1 MDAFITQFLNHLLT
15 ERGFSP
21 RTVEAYSH
29 DLSKF
34 SAYLTTIDKTEALAV
49 TRADI
54 SSFISSL
61 ASSNVEITKARKL
74 SVIKSFFNY
83 LERIEIVNSN
93 PATHVISPKIP
104 QKEASYLNA
113 EEYQRLMQT
122 VRDVATPYYWQ
133 RDLAIVTIFL
143 HTGIRLSELVSLTVN
158 SVDLVSQTILIKGKG
173 NKERTI
179 PLNEEVA
186 LVIEKYIAKRPKVA
200 TSSLFV
206 SKLGKGLSARSVYH
220 LIKSYLKRA
229 GISRGKEGKLGVHSL
244 RHSFGA
250 SLLNKG
256 VNLVV
261 IQELLGHTKLETTRR
276 YLHINNADLRTA
288 VDSLVFKK

>member
-1 MDAFITQFLNHLLT
+1 MDNLITQFLRYLST
-15 ERGFSP
+15 EREFTTC
-21 RTVEAYSH
+21 TVEAYRH
-29 DLSKF
+29 DLGKF
-34 SAYLTTIDKTEALAV
+34 SAYLTLIGKTEILAV
-49 TRADI
+49 SRADI
-54 SSFISSL
+54 GSFVSSL
-61 ASSNVEITKARKL
+61 EKSAAITKARKL

-83 LERIEIVNSN
+83 LESIDILSSN
-93 PATHVISPKIP
+93 PATHVIAPKIP

-143 HTGIRLSELVSLTVN
+143 HTGIRLSELVSLTVS

-186 LVIEKYIAKRPKVA
+186 LVVEKYIAKRPKVV

-229 GISRGKEGKLGVHSL
+229 GISRGDDGRLGVHSL

-276 YLHINNADLRTA
+276 YLHINKADLRTA
-288 VDSLVFKK
+288 VDSLVLKK

>member
-1 MDAFITQFLNHLLT
+1 MDDLISQFLRYLSA
-15 ERGFSP
+15 EREFTT
-21 RTVEAYSH
+21 RTVEAYKH
-29 DLSKF
+29 DLGKF
-34 SAYLTTIDKTEALAV
+34 SAYLTLIGKTEILAV
-49 TRADI
+49 SRADI
-54 SSFISSL
+54 GSFVSSL
-61 ASSNVEITKARKL
+61 AKNAAITKARKL

-83 LERIEIVNSN
+83 LESIDLIDTN
-93 PATHVISPKIP
+93 PATHVIAPKIP

-158 SVDLVSQTILIKGKG
+158 SVDLVSQTVLIKGKG

-179 PLNEEVA
+179 PLNEEVS
-186 LVIEKYIAKRPKVA
+186 LVIEKYIVKRPKVA
-200 TSSLFV
+200 TNSLFV

-220 LIKSYLKRA
+220 LIKSYLKKA
-229 GISRGKEGKLGVHSL
+229 SISRGEDGRLGVHSL

-250 SLLNKG
+250 SLLTKG

-288 VDSLVFKK
+288 VDSLVLKK

>member
-1 MDAFITQFLNHLLT
+1 MENHVTQFLNYLTT

-21 RTVEAYSH
+21 RTTAAYKH

-34 SAYLTTIDKTEALAV
+34 SDFMSSIARTNVSEI

-54 SSFISSL
+54 GSFVSSL
-61 ASSNVEITKARKL
+61 SSKNAEVTKARKL
-74 SVIKSFFNY
+74 STVKSFFNY
-83 LERIEIVNSN
+83 LEQVEVIKSN
-93 PATHVISPKIP
+93 PATHVIAPKIP
-104 QKEASYLNA
+104 QREASYLNG

-122 VRDVATPYYWQ
+122 VRDVATPYFWQ

-143 HTGIRLSELVSLTVN
+143 HTGIRLSELVSLTLD
-158 SVDLVSQTILIKGKG
+158 SFDLSERTIVIQGKG

-179 PLNEEVA
+179 PLNDEVA
-186 LVIEKYIAKRPKVA
+186 LVIEKYLTKRPSV
-200 TSSLFV
+200 SNNSLFV
-206 SKLGKGLSARSVYH
+206 SKLGTSLSGRSVYH
-220 LIKSYLKRA
+220 LIKRYLEKA
-229 GISRGKEGKLGVHSL
+229 GIKKEKLGVHSL

-250 SLLNKG
+250 SLLNKK

-276 YLHINNADLRTA
+276 YLHINKEELRTA
-288 VDSLVFKK
+288 VDTLVFKK